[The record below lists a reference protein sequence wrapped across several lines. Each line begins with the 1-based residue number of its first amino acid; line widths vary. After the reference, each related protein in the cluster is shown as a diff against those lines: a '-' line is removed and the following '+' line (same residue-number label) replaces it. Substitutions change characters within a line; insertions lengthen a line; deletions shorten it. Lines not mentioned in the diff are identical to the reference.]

1 MKALIIA
8 MMLLISS
15 SAYAQETIKVIGL
28 KHTDAEAVTNTLK
41 NVIETV
47 NKDKTRSSVAVTNLV
62 AIDKDDQD
70 KARPSTEKMAES
82 MFKRI
87 DTDKNGSLSLKEF
100 KAFYARIRSGR
111 TSRGPQSSDRG
122 RSDRSRS
129 SRSRSDDK
137 DSPKRF
143 GPDKKDGLRGPPKGG
158 DKKDK

>member
-1 MKALIIA
+1 M
-8 MMLLISS
+8 ISS
-15 SAYAQETIKVIGL
+15 SVYAQETIKVIGL
-28 KHTDAEAVTNTLK
+28 KNTGAEAVAGTLK

-47 NKDKTRSSVAVTNLV
+47 NKDQARSSVAVTNLV
-62 AIDKDDQD
+62 AIDEDDKD

-129 SRSRSDDK
+129 SRSRSGDK
-137 DSPKRF
+137 DSPRRF
-143 GPDKKDGLRGPPKGG
+143 GPDKKDSLRGPSKGEG
-158 DKKDK
+158 KKDK